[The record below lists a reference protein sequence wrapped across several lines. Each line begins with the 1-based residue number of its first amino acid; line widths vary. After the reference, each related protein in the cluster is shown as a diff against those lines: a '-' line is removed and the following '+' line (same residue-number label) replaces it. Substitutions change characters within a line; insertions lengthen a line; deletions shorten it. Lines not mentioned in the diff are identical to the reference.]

1 MGYKIVARCG
11 AVAAVA
17 ALAACSGGGTAG
29 TPASTRGSTA
39 SGAPAQPATA
49 AAARSAA
56 LRYFSVYSAGQY
68 GASWAL
74 LNPAVQR
81 VIPREVWVAVH
92 EGCQG
97 AGTGR
102 AYDIKRVAVDQ
113 DTAVVTV
120 SVAGAQAKAVSGNEA
135 FAYASGRWGY
145 MPADMGLYEHGSVA
159 KDIAAAK
166 ARGLCSG

>member
-1 MGYKIVARCG
+1 MGYKIIARCG
-11 AVAAVA
+11 AVAAA
-17 ALAACSGGGTAG
+17 LTLAACSGGGTAG
-29 TPASTRGSTA
+29 TPASTGPSTA

-81 VIPREVWVAVH
+81 VIPRDVWVAVH
-92 EGCQG
+92 EGCFG
-97 AGTGR
+97 ASTGL

-120 SVAGAQAKAVSGNEA
+120 SVASAQAKAVSGNEA
-135 FAYASGRWGY
+135 FAYADGRWGY
-145 MPADMGLYEHGSVA
+145 MPADMGLYKHGSVA